1 MKLLIQNSAEMQKF
15 ANMVRNNPQ
24 EAIAWAKKEIVNYK
38 NLIKIIKKKQKDK
51 KA

>member
-24 EAIAWAKKEIVNYK
+24 EAIAWAKAEIVEYE
-38 NLIKIIKKKQKDK
+38 NLIRILEKKQKDK